1 VGKAKRAH
9 HPTPER
15 TSSEGVARRKAQT
28 YGIAISPETARAPLG
43 APHALKQRERDSA
56 NKRLCAKQRR

>member
-1 VGKAKRAH
+1 
-9 HPTPER
+9 
-15 TSSEGVARRKAQT
+15 VARRKAQT